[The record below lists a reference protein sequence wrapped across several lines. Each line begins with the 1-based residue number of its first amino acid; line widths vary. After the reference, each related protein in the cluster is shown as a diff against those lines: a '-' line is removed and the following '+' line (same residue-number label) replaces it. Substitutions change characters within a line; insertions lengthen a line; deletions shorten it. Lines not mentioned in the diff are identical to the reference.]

1 MPPAPRIG
9 TMFAGYRIEG
19 LLGQGGMG
27 VVYRA
32 EHPRLGAPVA
42 LKVMGPELATD
53 EAFRERFVRE
63 ARAAARLT
71 HPNIV
76 PIYDAGEWKGD
87 LYLAMR
93 FVDGYDL
100 RSLLRKAGP
109 LSLEQTHAIGLQI
122 GSALDAAH
130 RSGVIHRDVKPAN
143 ILVEPELDAEYG
155 PFAYLGDLGLT
166 KQIESRV
173 GGTPTGEIVGTID
186 YMAPEQI
193 NDMPVD
199 GRADIYSLACVIFE
213 CLTGAPP
220 YVRENQAA
228 VLWGHLHDDVPRAT
242 SVNSS
247 LPLRVDQALARGLA
261 KSPDER
267 YSTARELVAGL
278 RAPQGAETIA
288 RGHSGTRRESPPALA
303 PTASERGRSSMRG
316 RTVALVGA
324 LGLLLGAGT
333 AAPIALL
340 AGDDGPTA
348 ASSTTQSRRTG
359 TTTASNTAAF
369 TPFDDALLQY
379 VPDELRPTCRHKS
392 PLTSDFDATLSCRPG
407 GPVSSLTY
415 SHGRSGFALSTY
427 FLGGMPARGLPEM
440 PYGEPPVLTGFC
452 STGDLP
458 SFNMT
463 VASGLRGR
471 TEVPG
476 EIVPGSERLGLVRC
490 WQERDR
496 ARIEWTTREVGV
508 YAAARGGD
516 LEALYNWWRHDA
528 GPEP

>member
-1 MPPAPRIG
+1 
-9 TMFAGYRIEG
+9 MFAGYRIEG
-19 LLGQGGMG
+19 MLGQGGMG

-42 LKVMGPELATD
+42 LKVMGPELAAD
-53 EAFRERFVRE
+53 EVFRERFVRE

-93 FVDGYDL
+93 FIDGQDL
-100 RSLLRKAGP
+100 RTWLRKAGP

-143 ILVEPELDAEYG
+143 ILVDPVPDAAYG
-155 PFAYLGDLGLT
+155 PLAYLGDLGLT
-166 KQIESRV
+166 KQVGSRI

-193 NDMPVD
+193 NGEEVD
-199 GRADIYSLACVIFE
+199 GRSDIYALACVLFE
-213 CLTGAPP
+213 CLTGEPP

-228 VLWGHLHDDVPRAT
+228 VLWAHLHDDVPRAT
-242 SVNSS
+242 DVNPA
-247 LPLRVDQALARGLA
+247 LPAAVDGALARGLA
-261 KSPDER
+261 KSPDDR
-267 YSTARELVAGL
+267 VSTARELVAGL
-278 RAPQGAETIA
+278 QAPQEADTIA
-288 RGHSGTRRESPPALA
+288 RGARDTSSSAPAL
-303 PTASERGRSSMRG
+303 PSKASERGPRRSARG
-316 RTVALVGA
+316 RTLALVGA
-324 LGLLLGAGT
+324 LGLLLGAG
-333 AAPIALL
+333 AAVPIALL
-340 AGDDGPTA
+340 ASDDGPTTGPT
-348 ASSTTQSRRTG
+348 TTQLRPRG
-359 TTTASNTAAF
+359 TTSTAAAF
-369 TPFDDALLQY
+369 TPFDQALLQY
-379 VPDELRPTCRHKS
+379 VPDELRANCRHKS

-415 SHGRSGFALSTY
+415 SHARSGFAMSNFFLS
-427 FLGGMPARGLPEM
+427 GMATRGLPAM
-440 PYGEPPVLTGFC
+440 SYGEPLTLAGSC
-452 STGDLP
+452 SDGDVP

-463 VASGLRGR
+463 VAAGLRGR

-476 EIVPGSERLGLVRC
+476 QPISAEERLGLVRC
-490 WQERDR
+490 WQKGDR
-496 ARIEWTTREVGV
+496 SHIEWTTGEVGV
-508 YAAARGGD
+508 YASATGHNLG
-516 LEALYNWWRHDA
+516 ALYDWWRHDA